1 MSTLEVNKLA
11 PLADNGTVTLGD
23 SGDTITIPT
32 GAGLTVT
39 DEVKTNKIS
48 PATGT
53 AFTLGD
59 SGDTFTIPSGATI
72 TNSGTATGFGG
83 GKIGQV
89 VSTHTN
95 ATSFSTSSS
104 TLVDVTGM
112 SVAITPSATSSKIL
126 IMASVTATS
135 NESTRCFIG
144 LKRGSTAIANCSP
157 SGSQIAGV
165 NTGHEQEGN
174 NALFNYHISF
184 LDSPSSVS
192 EQTYKITGCAEGS
205 DVFRLNRSP
214 GDADSNTVS
223 RGASSITVMEVLA

>member
-1 MSTLEVNKLA
+1 MSKT
-11 PLADNGTVTLGD
+11 
-23 SGDTITIPT
+23 TIPT
-32 GAGLTVT
+32 GGIT
-39 DEVKTNKIS
+39 D
-48 PATGT
+48 
-53 AFTLGD
+53 
-59 SGDTFTIPSGATI
+59 ATI
-72 TNSGTATGFGG
+72 ATADLADNAVTAAKIADAVTF

-95 ATSFSTSSS
+95 ATSFSTSAS
-104 TLVDVTGM
+104 TMTDVTGM

-126 IMASVTATS
+126 ILASVTATS
-135 NESTRCFIG
+135 NESTRCFLG
-144 LKRGSTAIANCSP
+144 LKRGSTVIANCSP
-157 SGSQIAGV
+157 SSSQIAGV

-184 LDSPSSVS
+184 LDSPSSSS
-192 EQTYKITGCAEGS
+192 EQTYKVTGCAEGS

>member
-1 MSTLEVNKLA
+1 MSKT
-11 PLADNGTVTLGD
+11 
-23 SGDTITIPT
+23 TIPT
-32 GAGLTVT
+32 GGIT
-39 DEVKTNKIS
+39 D
-48 PATGT
+48 
-53 AFTLGD
+53 
-59 SGDTFTIPSGATI
+59 ATI
-72 TNSGTATGFGG
+72 ATADLADDAVTAAKIADAVTF

-95 ATSFSTSSS
+95 AVSFSTSAS
-104 TLVDVTGM
+104 TMTDVTGM

-126 IMASVTATS
+126 ILASVTATS
-135 NESTRCFIG
+135 NESTRCFLG

-157 SGSQIAGV
+157 ASSQIAGV

-184 LDSPSSVS
+184 LDSPSSSS
-192 EQTYKITGCAEGS
+192 EQTYKVTGCAEGS

-214 GDADSNTVS
+214 GDADSSTVS